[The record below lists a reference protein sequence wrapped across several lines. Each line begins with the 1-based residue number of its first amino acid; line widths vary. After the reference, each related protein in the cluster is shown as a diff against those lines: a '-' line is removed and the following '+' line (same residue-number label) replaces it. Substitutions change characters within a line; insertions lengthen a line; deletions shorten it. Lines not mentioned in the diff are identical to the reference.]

1 MECRHVKMLQGATVA
16 PRPRDPALATLL
28 LVFGAAS
35 LVHFVHNAE
44 FIADYP
50 NLPSTWSRADVYLAW
65 LGMTAI
71 GVVGWLLTRRGWRKT
86 GFALLAVY
94 AAIGLESLGHYVLAP
109 LSAHTLAMNAT
120 ILLEVTA
127 AALVLVE
134 VARQAARPP
143 G

>member
-1 MECRHVKMLQGATVA
+1 VKMLQGAIA
-16 PRPRDPALATLL
+16 PRPRGSALATLL

-71 GVVGWLLTRRGWRKT
+71 GLVGWLLTRRGWRKT